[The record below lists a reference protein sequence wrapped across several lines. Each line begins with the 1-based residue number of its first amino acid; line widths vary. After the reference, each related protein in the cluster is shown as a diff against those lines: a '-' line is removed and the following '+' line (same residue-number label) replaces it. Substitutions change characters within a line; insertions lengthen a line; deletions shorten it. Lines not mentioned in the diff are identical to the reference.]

1 MRLYVLYLI
10 WNYSTLTSL
19 TLLLMTKNSWSKV
32 GASKNLSVLSWNAK
46 FMCWPCF
53 VSWRH
58 IKFSKICLLFWSE
71 FMSEYFPKWVTQLFR
86 LSNTD
91 SANRFSFLKN
101 FFILKVLNVLGLKNS
116 IELKETMQYYT
127 NLPIFEHFGC

>member
-1 MRLYVLYLI
+1 MKLFNTDIIDTVADDKKCLIQGWCFKKSLSAVLKRKIYVFQRCV
-10 WNYSTLTSL
+10 SL
-19 TLLLMTKNSWSKV
+19 
-32 GASKNLSVLSWNAK
+32 
-46 FMCWPCF
+46 
-53 VSWRH
+53 RH

-101 FFILKVLNVLGLKNS
+101 FSF
-116 IELKETMQYYT
+116 
-127 NLPIFEHFGC
+127 